1 MSTPSMICHLA
12 ALGWY
17 FRKKIMLEQREIRMD
32 NKISFTQMDEDDDL
46 KNRVRV

>member
-1 MSTPSMICHLA
+1 
-12 ALGWY
+12 
-17 FRKKIMLEQREIRMD
+17 MLEQREIRMD